1 MDADLPI
8 PNYFYRFT
16 THNGA
21 SSMYGVAWL
30 LDGYFGTAR
39 GIDYLNDILAR
50 FSLSLPILERLK
62 HYPEEIYRHHDSVY
76 KLKSFQNLKS
86 MPAKTIGRWR
96 GHDAKDDNTFWEL
109 KLWVEYNIK
118 NNGGEGNYVEFQ
130 RLLAHAIAYYDW
142 KDKSTARA
150 KCRNIWRWYESRNWQ
165 YHILKKSKKTP
176 EEILMTRQ
184 ERALKNSK
192 MKTEK
197 ARKAVVTA
205 ITGLYSDEYRK
216 ANGKWHY
223 RKIAEVVKLDPRVV
237 AKHIKAFE
245 EEMASRAHITS
256 SVAS

>member
-1 MDADLPI
+1 MDADLPA

-16 THNGA
+16 TLDGA

-62 HYPEEIYRHHDSVY
+62 HYPEEIYRHHDSIY

-86 MPAKTIGRWR
+86 MPSKTKGRWR

-109 KLWVEYNIK
+109 KLWIEYNIK

-165 YHILKKSKKTP
+165 YHILKKSKKHQ
-176 EEILMTRQ
+176 R
-184 ERALKNSK
+184 R
-192 MKTEK
+192 
-197 ARKAVVTA
+197 
-205 ITGLYSDEYRK
+205 YS
-216 ANGKWHY
+216 
-223 RKIAEVVKLDPRVV
+223 
-237 AKHIKAFE
+237 
-245 EEMASRAHITS
+245 
-256 SVAS
+256 